1 MHLDDDLAS
10 MVNPPKTAAGSN
22 NNNNNNN
29 SRAATVAP
37 DQGRIIQRSNSTPMN
52 PSPIKPLVRSCTM
65 PSKSILFN
73 DILKTNYCYAPP
85 LSEVNNSIIHNVPKR
100 KHAPMSTSTSKADGA
115 NPPHR
120 SGSVKLRHFLQRVPT
135 IRWVPK
141 RSSVRPI
148 TNLKCKRVSSS
159 NSVSYKASGNNQTN
173 VTAAAA
179 AAVATHQYGEVLTN
193 SSLYSCLHVLRSI
206 YNNCPA
212 LTGFGT
218 FGFDDVYWKV
228 LKYKRQQQLSTKH
241 RGESRPVDNQFFYMA
256 VFDIEKCYDH
266 IDTALLYDLISDIL
280 KKSASIINKD
290 DCRHNPIDE
299 GGGCNDAT
307 NHCEGVSSSLNVEN
321 VIHKYSISY
330 PMESMDRNVSKSIR
344 HVALSGD
351 VIPFQEASAEIARCY
366 PYSVITDAVVYPK
379 ITYQEMLHVIRVHL
393 FQHIVK
399 IPVAATTVRVDGK
412 QSSSREPPLSFSSD
426 ACFNQVRGIPQGSVL
441 SPLLCS
447 LYYGNAE
454 RSIFGS
460 GEVMDLIGVID
471 EKTLVI
477 RFADDYI
484 VISTDRS
491 CVQHFL
497 QLAHRDLK
505 LFGGGV
511 NLLKTKVNFDC
522 EVVVEE
528 KGENDDDGVV
538 SMTLQ
543 RVDGLEVP
551 WCGLL
556 INSSTLELTCNFGKI
571 LDLPLAH
578 SVVVEH
584 SVKPGQAFRRAIK
597 TFMKSKCHALVLDAR
612 LNSKLTVVRTIYSMF
627 LVSASRTVAYLDKI
641 RSSHRRMR
649 SMYIVECIT
658 EAIIFGCKLIKSRT
672 ARKESRCSLRFEG
685 DSSSLDFGSMCR
697 IVVNSSTRCNHI
709 VRKDQ
714 TDRLRSSQDRNRDLD
729 RLAGCVSA
737 ANSPDSSYGSC
748 PVKRKEVR
756 SVSVGVQSCDDA
768 MADDDHVIML
778 KEVIII

>member
-1 MHLDDDLAS
+1 
-10 MVNPPKTAAGSN
+10 
-22 NNNNNNN
+22 
-29 SRAATVAP
+29 
-37 DQGRIIQRSNSTPMN
+37 
-52 PSPIKPLVRSCTM
+52 
-65 PSKSILFN
+65 
-73 DILKTNYCYAPP
+73 
-85 LSEVNNSIIHNVPKR
+85 
-100 KHAPMSTSTSKADGA
+100 
-115 NPPHR
+115 
-120 SGSVKLRHFLQRVPT
+120 
-135 IRWVPK
+135 
-141 RSSVRPI
+141 
-148 TNLKCKRVSSS
+148 
-159 NSVSYKASGNNQTN
+159 

-179 AAVATHQYGEVLTN
+179 ASVATHQYGEVLTN

-212 LTGFGT
+212 LTGFGS

-228 LKYKRQQQLSTKH
+228 LKYKRQQQHLSARH
-241 RGESRPVDNQFFYMA
+241 RGESGPAVDNQFFYIA

-299 GGGCNDAT
+299 GGGGGCDDAT
-307 NHCEGVSSSLNVEN
+307 NHYEGVSSSLNVEN
-321 VIHKYSISY
+321 VIHKYSISH
-330 PMESMDRNVSKSIR
+330 PMESMDRNASKSIR
-344 HVALSGD
+344 YVALSGD

-379 ITYQEMLHVIRVHL
+379 ITYQEMLQVIRVHL

-399 IPVAATTVRVDGK
+399 IPVAATTARVDGK
-412 QSSSREPPLSFSSD
+412 QSSSREPPLSSSSTSSLLSSD

-454 RSIFGS
+454 RNIFGS
-460 GEVMDLIGVID
+460 EEVMELIGIID

-528 KGENDDDGVV
+528 KEGNDDGV

-543 RVDGLEVP
+543 RVDGVEVP

-578 SVVVEH
+578 SVVVEY
-584 SVKPGQAFRRAIK
+584 SIKPGQAFRRAIK
-597 TFMKSKCHALVLDAR
+597 TFVKSKCHALVLDSR

-627 LVSASRTVAYLDKI
+627 LVSASRTVAYLDKL
-641 RSSHRRMR
+641 RSSHRRMH
-649 SMYIVECIT
+649 SMYIVKCIT

-672 ARKESRCSLRFEG
+672 ARKESRGCSLRFEG
-685 DSSSLDFGSMCR
+685 DSSSLDFGSLCR
-697 IVVNSSTRCNHI
+697 IVVNSSTRSNHI

-714 TDRLRSSQDRNRDLD
+714 TDRLRSSQDRSRDLD

-737 ANSPDSSYGSC
+737 TNSPDSSYGSC

-756 SVSVGVQSCDDA
+756 TAPVGV
-768 MADDDHVIML
+768 
-778 KEVIII
+778 